1 MNILYFFE
9 YAPDPQRGGASRLTH
24 SFINY
29 WQKAQKDFSF
39 FCAYLKREKDYIPY
53 FKDEIL
59 LDLNNKNTFIDFLN
73 KNQISL
79 IIIKWH
85 SQKFFFEFIKE
96 CNQNNIPIIT
106 VYHSMPGWEL
116 LHISNTLKCVS
127 WNQAKKDDF
136 IKKLFLPLYLKHIN
150 KLISKRNL
158 YIYNGS
164 SKYILLSNKYI
175 PIFKKINHL
184 RNDSKLQAI
193 SNPLSFP
200 EQKNVNFQEKKAQV
214 LIVGRFSESEK
225 RFLLALK
232 VWKEFNNQN
241 ISNRWELII
250 VGFGKDENIY
260 KEYVRRNKLSN
271 VKFVGKQ
278 DPFEYYKKA
287 SIFLMTSAFEGFPLT
302 LIEAQ
307 QLGVVPIVMDSFP
320 SLHDIIINDY
330 NGIIVNN
337 NDVKAMCLALKD
349 LTANQEKRKYL
360 AVNGLSYINKF
371 SVANIAQQW
380 EDLFSKFK

>member
-1 MNILYFFE
+1 
-9 YAPDPQRGGASRLTH
+9 
-24 SFINY
+24 
-29 WQKAQKDFSF
+29 
-39 FCAYLKREKDYIPY
+39 
-53 FKDEIL
+53 
-59 LDLNNKNTFIDFLN
+59 
-73 KNQISL
+73 
-79 IIIKWH
+79 
-85 SQKFFFEFIKE
+85 
-96 CNQNNIPIIT
+96 
-106 VYHSMPGWEL
+106 MPGWEL

>member
-79 IIIKWH
+79 IIYQMAFSKV
-85 SQKFFFEFIKE
+85 FFEFIKE

>member
-59 LDLNNKNTFIDFLN
+59 LDLNKKNTFIDFLN

-79 IIIKWH
+79 IIYQMAFSKV
-85 SQKFFFEFIKE
+85 FFEFIKE

-158 YIYNGS
+158 YIYNSS

>member
-59 LDLNNKNTFIDFLN
+59 LDLNKKNTFIDFLN

-79 IIIKWH
+79 IIYQMAFSKV
-85 SQKFFFEFIKE
+85 FFEFIKE

-241 ISNRWELII
+241 ISN
-250 VGFGKDENIY
+250 
-260 KEYVRRNKLSN
+260 
-271 VKFVGKQ
+271 
-278 DPFEYYKKA
+278 
-287 SIFLMTSAFEGFPLT
+287 
-302 LIEAQ
+302 
-307 QLGVVPIVMDSFP
+307 
-320 SLHDIIINDY
+320 
-330 NGIIVNN
+330 
-337 NDVKAMCLALKD
+337 
-349 LTANQEKRKYL
+349 
-360 AVNGLSYINKF
+360 
-371 SVANIAQQW
+371 
-380 EDLFSKFK
+380 

>member
-24 SFINY
+24 SFVNY
-29 WQKAQKDFSF
+29 WQTAQKNYSF

-59 LDLNNKNTFIDFLN
+59 IDLNNKNTFIDFLN

-79 IIIKWH
+79 IIYQMAFSKV
-85 SQKFFFEFIKE
+85 FFEFIKE

-116 LHISNTLKCVS
+116 FHISNNLKYIS
-127 WNQAKKDDF
+127 WHQAKKEDF

-184 RNDSKLQAI
+184 QNDSKLQAI

-200 EQKNVNFQEKKAQV
+200 EQKDVNFQEKKAQV

-271 VKFVGKQ
+271 VRFVGKQ

>member
-39 FCAYLKREKDYIPY
+39 FCAYLEREKDYIPY

-59 LDLNNKNTFIDFLN
+59 LDLNKKNTFIDFLN

-79 IIIKWH
+79 IIYQMAFSKV
-85 SQKFFFEFIKE
+85 FFEFIKE

>member
-79 IIIKWH
+79 IIYQMAFSKV
-85 SQKFFFEFIKE
+85 FFEFIKE

-320 SLHDIIINDY
+320 SLHNIIINDY

>member
-59 LDLNNKNTFIDFLN
+59 LNLNKKNTFIDFLN

-79 IIIKWH
+79 IIYQMAFSKV
-85 SQKFFFEFIKE
+85 FFEFIKE

>member
-59 LDLNNKNTFIDFLN
+59 LDLNKKNTFIDFLN

-79 IIIKWH
+79 IIYQMAFSKV
-85 SQKFFFEFIKE
+85 FFEFIKE

>member
-24 SFINY
+24 SFVNY
-29 WQKAQKDFSF
+29 WQTAQKNYSF

-59 LDLNNKNTFIDFLN
+59 IDLNNKNTFIDFLN

-79 IIIKWH
+79 IIYQMAFSKV
-85 SQKFFFEFIKE
+85 FFEFIKE

-116 LHISNTLKCVS
+116 FHISNNLKYIS
-127 WNQAKKDDF
+127 WHQAKKEDF

-184 RNDSKLQAI
+184 QNDSKLQAI

-200 EQKNVNFQEKKAQV
+200 EQKDVNFQEKKAQV

>member
-79 IIIKWH
+79 IIYQMAFSKV
-85 SQKFFFEFIKE
+85 FFEFIKE

-150 KLISKRNL
+150 KLISKKNL

>member
-59 LDLNNKNTFIDFLN
+59 LDLNKKNTFIDFLN

-79 IIIKWH
+79 IIYQMAFSKV
-85 SQKFFFEFIKE
+85 FFEFIKE

-116 LHISNTLKCVS
+116 LHKSNTLKCVS

>member
-59 LDLNNKNTFIDFLN
+59 LDLNKKNTFIDFLN

-79 IIIKWH
+79 IIYQMAFSKV
-85 SQKFFFEFIKE
+85 FFEFIKE

-260 KEYVRRNKLSN
+260 KEYVRRNKLNN

>member
-59 LDLNNKNTFIDFLN
+59 LDLN

-79 IIIKWH
+79 IIYQMAFSKV
-85 SQKFFFEFIKE
+85 FFEFIKE